1 MLTSQR
7 RFKMANTTD
16 IIITGNIFAESIT
29 LAGYEFNRIT
39 NGSICSGQK
48 IICFDSYGTSE
59 KYFSIDDINDIILA
73 FNTELDCEIA
83 SMIIDCDTYESK
95 NGVYHFDRGWGL

>member
-1 MLTSQR
+1 
-7 RFKMANTTD
+7 MANTTD

-59 KYFSIDDINDIILA
+59 KYFSIDDINDIISD
-73 FNTELDCEIA
+73 FYNEIDTDCDKA
-83 SMIIDCDTYESK
+83 TMIIECDTYESK
-95 NGVYHFDRGWGL
+95 NGVYFFDREG